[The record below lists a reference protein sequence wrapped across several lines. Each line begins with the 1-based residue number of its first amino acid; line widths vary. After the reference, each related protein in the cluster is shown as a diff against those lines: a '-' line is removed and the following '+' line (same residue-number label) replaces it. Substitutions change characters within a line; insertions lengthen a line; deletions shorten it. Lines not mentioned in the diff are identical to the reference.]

1 MPGVD
6 GNKMLVGFMK
16 TVGLAIVISIFTG
29 LFLSFIFLKEKTIF
43 SSWFVDVYK
52 PTKGFVIEKPPVR
65 LIFFGESS
73 QSANPDNLSKII
85 NSLNE
90 VEYQNYKFNSK
101 IDVNFVSSLKGDRQ
115 RDAGKTVDVN
125 VKATS
130 GVGEL
135 LQEVAPSLTNKK

>member
-1 MPGVD
+1 MPGID
-6 GNKMLVGFMK
+6 GNKMLIGFMK

-65 LIFFGESS
+65 LIFFCESS
-73 QSANPDNLSKII
+73 QNANPDNLTKII
-85 NSLNE
+85 NSLNK
-90 VEYQNYKFNSK
+90 VKYQDYKFNSA

-115 RDAGKTVDVN
+115 RDAGKTVDIN
-125 VKATS
+125 VKATP
-130 GVGEL
+130 GVEDL
-135 LQEVAPSLTNKK
+135 MQEVAPSLTDKK